1 MTVGGDSLA
10 SIRNTQVKMSHY
22 CGQGFVDNVTILM
35 APIRLQYLLHVVCVL
50 GKVHV
55 HVSHKDRYSVA
66 LSGKVTWQG
75 GRGGEGEGCEEGR
88 G

>member
-22 CGQGFVDNVTILM
+22 CGQGSVDNVTILM
-35 APIRLQYLLHVVCVL
+35 APIRLQYSLHVVCVL

-55 HVSHKDRYSVA
+55 QYHIKIDIQWYCQVK
-66 LSGKVTWQG
+66 
-75 GRGGEGEGCEEGR
+75 
-88 G
+88 